1 MEYIQIWKPS
11 GCNDPR
17 CHREAGTGINNSD
30 DVDDV
35 DDVDNVMIMVLMKVM
50 MTVNVMALFLL
61 VSQRQADLCIMN
73 HPGRLFMTMM
83 MIKSII

>member
-1 MEYIQIWKPS
+1 MSS
-11 GCNDPR
+11 GGWD
-17 CHREAGTGINNSD
+17 SD

-83 MIKSII
+83 MILVMKMLMADYYSLAV